1 MLCGGGRHGVVPL
14 PMPVM
19 ALERDRGQL
28 LVGDLDA
35 QWIAARVELGVDPQ
49 TRTGGGLA
57 DQLDDDLVGD
67 QRPAAPVDRDVA
79 EQPVV
84 KSARGAVP
92 VFRPVRFLGP
102 LSRTRRASF
111 PAPGAPRVPSGG
123 L

>member
-1 MLCGGGRHGVVPL
+1 
-14 PMPVM
+14 M